1 MLTVANGLTSVPSP
15 LKSIPST
22 MAFGCATPPT
32 MFHPCVANR
41 YEPHRVYT
49 PQGGNR
55 VPPRVCARAVPGVL
69 NVIVA
74 ATKPTNAHAK
84 SEEAI
89 MFVTNFV
96 FMIVFLSNFLFGFWP
111 SLASHRG
118 RSFPAVHRRTE
129 RKAARGYGEMSELRQ
144 TKGNK
149 EREVSVWFRRSKES
163 LCFLCCLLLAEKYH
177 RARNRQHTR
186 AGASPQTEKQSA
198 ATQ

>member
-1 MLTVANGLTSVPSP
+1 MIVPFMLTVANGLTSVPSP

-89 MFVTNFV
+89 MFLTNFA
-96 FMIVFLSNFLFGFWP
+96 FMIVFFLISFLVLAFLGFP
-111 SLASHRG
+111 IVGGHFRPFTG
-118 RSFPAVHRRTE
+118 V
-129 RKAARGYGEMSELRQ
+129 Q
-144 TKGNK
+144 NGNQ
-149 EREVSVWFRRSKES
+149 REVTPKCAVAALNRLLS
-163 LCFLCCLLLAEKYH
+163 LPGRGGRTPF
-177 RARNRQHTR
+177 
-186 AGASPQTEKQSA
+186 
-198 ATQ
+198 